1 MFLLLE
7 IPLKSFEIYS
17 LKILKQNKLLKVLSL
32 NSISVAVSF
41 VLGIISTK
49 IISFYL
55 GTSGMAL
62 IGSFR
67 NFSTMLKSIATL
79 GISNSVVKL
88 VVENKQ
94 DKRELSII
102 YSTFF
107 WLFLIVSVV
116 LGSCTLLFSKV
127 ISQFLFFTE
136 SYFIPIQFFGLLL
149 PLMIINTFWLAIYNG
164 LEQFKRIVYIQIVS
178 NVFVFGLTAL
188 LIWKQHILGGLLSVA
203 ISEFL
208 MVLVT
213 FFYVRKDS
221 SFFQFDLHKI
231 ISKKY
236 TTIIKNFS
244 IMALLSAVIAPLT
257 LIFIRNTI
265 VETHSIHE
273 AGIWDAINR
282 LSGFYMLFFSSGL
295 SMYYMP
301 KLASLQTNSEFKM
314 ELKSYFKTFV
324 PLFLVMLIIIFI
336 SKVLIVK
343 IAFTDEFSTVKEL
356 LIWQL
361 LGDFFKVLTLA
372 FGFQIVVK
380 TMMKRYFIG
389 EIVFNLSYLL
399 LSFYLVKYNAVE
411 GVLQAYFYSCVIS
424 FVLVLIMFRKLFF
437 KHNQQL

>member
-1 MFLLLE
+1 M
-7 IPLKSFEIYS
+7 
-17 LKILKQNKLLKVLSL
+17 SL

-49 IISFYL
+49 IISHFL

-62 IGSFR
+62 MGSFR

-107 WLFLIVSVV
+107 WLFLIVSIVF
-116 LGSCTLLFSKV
+116 GCATLLLAKP
-127 ISQFLFFTE
+127 ISQLLFFTDV
-136 SYFIPIQFFGLLL
+136 YFIPIQFFGLLL
-149 PLMIINTFWLAIYNG
+149 PLMIINTFWMAIYNG
-164 LEQFKRIVYIQIVS
+164 LEKFKRIIYIQIVS
-178 NVFVFGLTAL
+178 NVLVFGLTAL
-188 LIWKQHILGGLLSVA
+188 LIWKRNILGGLLSVA
-203 ISEFL
+203 IGEIL

-213 FFYVRKDS
+213 FLYVRKDS

-265 VETHSIHE
+265 VATHSIQE

-301 KLASLQTNSEFKM
+301 KLASLQTDAEFKM
-314 ELKSYFKTFV
+314 ELKSYFKTLV

-336 SKVLIVK
+336 GKVLIVK
-343 IAFTDEFSTVKEL
+343 MAFTNEFSAVKEV

-361 LGDFFKVLTLA
+361 LGDFFKVMTLA

-389 EIVFNLSYLL
+389 EIVFNLSYFL
-399 LSFYLVKYNAVE
+399 LSFYLMKYNGVE
-411 GVLQAYFYSCVIS
+411 GVLQAYFYSCVIC
-424 FVLVLIMFRKLFF
+424 FVLVLVMFRKLFF
-437 KHNQQL
+437 KHY